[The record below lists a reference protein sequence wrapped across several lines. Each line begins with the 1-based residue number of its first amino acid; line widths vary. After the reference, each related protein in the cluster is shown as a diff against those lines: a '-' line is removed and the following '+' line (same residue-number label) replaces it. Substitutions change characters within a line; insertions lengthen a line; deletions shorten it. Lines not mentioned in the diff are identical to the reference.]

1 LKNESEQAAESRRFF
16 EPFPVICLELPGDDR
31 LLILVVDIGHHR
43 EIYRTI

>member
-1 LKNESEQAAESRRFF
+1 LRNESEQAAERSGFF

-31 LLILVVDIGHHR
+31 LLLLVVDIGHRR